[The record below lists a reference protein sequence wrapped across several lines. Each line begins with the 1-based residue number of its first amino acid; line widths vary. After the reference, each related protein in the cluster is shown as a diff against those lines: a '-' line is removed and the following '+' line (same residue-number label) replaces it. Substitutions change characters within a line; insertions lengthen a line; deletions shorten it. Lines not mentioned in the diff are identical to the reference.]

1 MCEAMDMLKKWYIK
15 GIGILLILLF
25 SFLLGK
31 LFYYYQQQR
40 TIDLVNRELQ
50 FSGLKLMMD
59 LEEIQNTSNDYDIY
73 SVIDGYIV
81 DFENIDLRAHI
92 FSLVNEK
99 SRYHNKVVYI
109 NTWNTEH
116 QLFGYSMYTPIETK
130 MKVLKKHGFKY
141 KDERME
147 YLTKYGINIR
157 VDSQSHII
165 LWIDNPDNYMG
176 SW

>member
-81 DFENIDLRAHI
+81 DFENIDR
-92 FSLVNEK
+92 K
-99 SRYHNKVVYI
+99 SVV
-109 NTWNTEH
+109 
-116 QLFGYSMYTPIETK
+116 
-130 MKVLKKHGFKY
+130 
-141 KDERME
+141 
-147 YLTKYGINIR
+147 
-157 VDSQSHII
+157 
-165 LWIDNPDNYMG
+165 
-176 SW
+176 